1 MRGGDSGDGL
11 HGLDRHWCA
20 EVHAAGDG
28 GKPEA
33 EEYSLRIEAI
43 LPFEAGL
50 HQFLKSEH
58 ADILSAI
65 ASTGKL
71 EKASEEALGAAIKSF
86 KDRFVKDNAD
96 AVAA

>member
-1 MRGGDSGDGL
+1 M
-11 HGLDRHWCA
+11 
-20 EVHAAGDG
+20 
-28 GKPEA
+28 
-33 EEYSLRIEAI
+33 
-43 LPFEAGL
+43 
-50 HQFLKSEH
+50 KSEH

>member
-43 LPFEAGL
+43 DRDISDDERNERSQVAERAG
-50 HQFLKSEH
+50 E
-58 ADILSAI
+58 
-65 ASTGKL
+65 
-71 EKASEEALGAAIKSF
+71 LGA
-86 KDRFVKDNAD
+86 VEGVPAD
-96 AVAA
+96 FHVSR